1 MSTTENKIDVGGLNI
16 KEWSL
21 LILVGGLVFTFI
33 IVGIAFAMAIANPAS
48 EIVLTGS
55 LDISQFVAVILGIAM
70 VATVLVSQQLT
81 AKQTAAATKQADEAW
96 LATEA
101 PKKT

>member
-1 MSTTENKIDVGGLNI
+1 MSTPENKIDVGGLNI

-21 LILVGGLVFTFI
+21 LILVGGLVFTFV
-33 IVGIAFAMAIANPAS
+33 IVGLAFAMAISNPES
-48 EIVLTGS
+48 ELVLTGA

-81 AKQTAAATKQADEAW
+81 QKAIAAATAQSDKAW
-96 LATEA
+96 SEN
-101 PKKT
+101 P

>member
-1 MSTTENKIDVGGLNI
+1 MSSENNLNLAGMNT

-21 LILVGGLVFTFI
+21 LILIGGLIFTFV
-33 IVGIAFAMAIANPAS
+33 IVGIAFAMAIVNPDS
-48 EIVLTGS
+48 SLVLTGS

-81 AKQTAAATKQADEAW
+81 QKAIAATTAQSDKAWADN
-96 LATEA
+96 
-101 PKKT
+101 P

>member
-1 MSTTENKIDVGGLNI
+1 MNT

-21 LILVGGLVFTFI
+21 LILIGGLIFTFV
-33 IVGIAFAMAIANPAS
+33 IVGIAFAMAIVNPAS
-48 EIVLTGS
+48 SLVLTGS

-81 AKQTAAATKQADEAW
+81 QKAIAATTAQSDKAWADN
-96 LATEA
+96 
-101 PKKT
+101 P

>member
-1 MSTTENKIDVGGLNI
+1 MSTENLNLAGMNT

-21 LILVGGLVFTFI
+21 LILIGGLIFTFI
-33 IVGIAFAMAIANPAS
+33 IVGIAFAMAIVNPDS
-48 EIVLTGS
+48 NLVLTGS

-81 AKQTAAATKQADEAW
+81 QKAIAATTKQSDEAW
-96 LATEA
+96 SKN
-101 PKKT
+101 P

>member
-1 MSTTENKIDVGGLNI
+1 MSTETNLNLAGMNT

-21 LILVGGLVFTFI
+21 LILIGGLIFTFI
-33 IVGIAFAMAIANPAS
+33 IVGIAFAMAIANPES
-48 EIVLTGS
+48 SLVLTGS

-81 AKQTAAATKQADEAW
+81 QKAIAATTKQSDDAW
-96 LATEA
+96 AKN
-101 PKKT
+101 P